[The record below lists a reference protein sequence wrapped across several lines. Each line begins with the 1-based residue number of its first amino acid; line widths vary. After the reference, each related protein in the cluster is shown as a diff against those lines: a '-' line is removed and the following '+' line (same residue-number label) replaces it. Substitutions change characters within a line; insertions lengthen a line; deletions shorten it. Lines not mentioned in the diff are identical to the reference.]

1 MKSEELFN
9 QSKKYF
15 PGGVNSPVRA
25 FKPYPFFTKSAGG
38 CKITDEDGKSYIDYC
53 LAYGPLILGHAN
65 PKVVREVSNQ
75 LTIGTAYGTPTENE
89 IKLAREVVDRIP
101 SAEMVRFT
109 NSGTEATMSAIR
121 LARAYTKKDKIVK
134 FEGAYHGAHDY
145 VLVKG
150 GSGAAT
156 LPDSPGIPTDT
167 TKNTLSVPFNDPEAL
182 ESLIEKEADNIACII
197 MEVVMGNVGCIEPK
211 EGFLEFVRK
220 ITQKNNIV
228 LIFDEV
234 ITGFRLARGGAQDY
248 YGVTPDLTT
257 LGKIV
262 GGGLPMGAFCG
273 KAEIM
278 EMIAPQGAVY
288 QAGTFSGNPLSVQ
301 AGISTLTQLDDAFY
315 KDLERKG
322 NFLRGN
328 IRSIID
334 DEEYNIQ
341 PVGLASMFQIYFN
354 PAEVYNYADA
364 QNSDRRQFL
373 RYFKAL
379 LKEGVFIPPSQ
390 FECNFISSAH
400 TMADLQKTSE
410 AIELALDVAFKK
422 RRR

>member
-1 MKSEELFN
+1 MYSEELFN
-9 QSKKYF
+9 ESKKYL

-25 FKPYPFFTKSAGG
+25 FKPYPFFVESAGG
-38 CKITDEDGKSYIDYC
+38 SKITDVDENTYIDYC

-65 PKVVREVSNQ
+65 PKIVREVSNQ
-75 LTIGTAYGTPTENE
+75 LSIGTAYGAPTENE
-89 IKLAREVVDRIP
+89 IKLAKEVIDRIP

-121 LARAYTKKDKIVK
+121 LARGFTGRDKIVK

-156 LPDSPGIPTDT
+156 LPDSAGIPVDT
-167 TKNTLSVPFNDPEAL
+167 IKNTLSVPFNDEEAL
-182 ESLIEKEADNIACII
+182 TELIESEGENIACII

-211 EGFLEFVRK
+211 QGYLEFVRK
-220 ITQKNNIV
+220 ITEENNII

-234 ITGFRLARGGAQDY
+234 ITGFRVSRGGAQEY

-273 KAEIM
+273 KKEIM
-278 EMIAPQGAVY
+278 ELIAPNGPVY
-288 QAGTFSGNPLSVQ
+288 QAGTFSGNPVSVQ
-301 AGISTLTQLDDAFY
+301 AGLSMLSQLDNNVY
-315 KDLERKG
+315 KELERKG
-322 NFLRGN
+322 NFLRSN
-328 IRSIID
+328 INSIID

-354 PAEVYNYADA
+354 PAEVYNYGDAKASDAD
-364 QNSDRRQFL
+364 RFL

-390 FECNFISSAH
+390 FECNFISNAH
-400 TMADLQKTSE
+400 SMEDIQKTAE
-410 AIELALDVAFKK
+410 AIEVALGVAFKK
-422 RRR
+422 KRW